1 MPMAANVILG
11 WGRSAVIPTGGAL
24 SLLAPHQIGA
34 PVLQAILQ
42 RFAIPAAAID
52 NVIVGNALGAGGN
65 PARMVA
71 LAAGLPDQV
80 AALSVDTQCCA
91 GLDAITLANALLSAG
106 NAGIII
112 AGGIEAWS
120 RAPIRQHRPF
130 TPDDVAQT
138 YDSPAF
144 APEPA
149 RDPDMLQ
156 AAARHALLSGIT
168 RDAQE
173 AWTVNAH
180 ARAVAARPRLRQEII
195 AIGEAV
201 CDSYPRTLL
210 ARHLARM
217 PVAACSDAAPFDE
230 PARQQHAISRI
241 SVSPRADG
249 AAFVVIGTAA
259 AARQWGLTPHF
270 LWHDSLSIGA
280 LPETP
285 MLAAIDASQTLLH
298 RHHLSP
304 EHLWGV
310 ELHDAFAAQ
319 ALAFCAALG
328 LPATQ
333 VNRTGGGL
341 ARGHPIGAS
350 GAISL
355 VQLLADMQLDA
366 PTGALGLATIAAA
379 GGIGAAALLKKL
391 NG

>member
-1 MPMAANVILG
+1 MAANVILG

-42 RFAIPAAAID
+42 GFAIPAAAID
-52 NVIVGNALGAGGN
+52 SVIVGNALGAGGN

-71 LAAGLPDQV
+71 LAAGLPDRV

-106 NAGIII
+106 NADIII
-112 AGGIEAWS
+112 AGGVEAWS
-120 RAPIRQHRPF
+120 RAPIRQHRPL
-130 TPDDVAQT
+130 TPDAT
-138 YDSPAF
+138 ALPYDSPAF
-144 APEPA
+144 APDPA
-149 RDPDMLQ
+149 RDPEMLL

-173 AWTVNAH
+173 AWTVAAH
-180 ARAVAARPRLRQEII
+180 VRAVAARPRLQQEII

-201 CDSYPRTLL
+201 CDSYPRTLQ

-217 PVAACSDAAPFDE
+217 PVAALSDAAQSDSHT
-230 PARQQHAISRI
+230 RQQHAISRI
-241 SVSPRADG
+241 AVSPRADG

-259 AARQWGLTPHF
+259 AARQWRLKAHF
-270 LWHDSLSIGA
+270 LWHDSLAIGA
-280 LPETP
+280 QPETP
-285 MLAAIDASQTLLH
+285 MLAAIDASQALL
-298 RHHLSP
+298 RRNEITP
-304 EHLWGV
+304 KQLWGI

-328 LPATQ
+328 LPAAQ
-333 VNRTGGGL
+333 VNRTGGGI

-355 VQLLADMQLDA
+355 VQLLADMRIEA
-366 PTGALGLATIAAA
+366 PAGAQGLATIAAA
-379 GGIGAAALLKKL
+379 GGIGAAALVTKL